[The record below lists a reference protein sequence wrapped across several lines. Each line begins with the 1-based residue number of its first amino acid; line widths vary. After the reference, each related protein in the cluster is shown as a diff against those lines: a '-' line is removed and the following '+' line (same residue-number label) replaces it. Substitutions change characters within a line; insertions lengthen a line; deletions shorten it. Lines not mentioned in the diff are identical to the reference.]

1 MSNEI
6 SLERLSIMVVEDNSY
21 IRGMLKALLH
31 MLGFGKVIVMKDGE
45 EAIKYF
51 SCENKGNM
59 EVAPHVDLILSDLV
73 MTPIDGTLLLRW
85 VRSSKHSPDRFIPFI
100 MISGAADK
108 EYVTASRDIGVTE
121 FIAKP
126 FSVQSLSDRI
136 ISMIQNNRQFIC
148 SQAYFGP
155 DRRRKK
161 STPPKGIK
169 ERRRKGDVGATIVY
183 SADKIVKPKNP
194 SDLWLFRLPN
204 KLKEKIG
211 GANIKGALQLPV
223 SILEEAEES
232 LERQSLDFAEL
243 AQKHLFKLS
252 ELIQKIKETDEVKRF
267 PLIKEIN
274 MIAHELRG
282 QGGTFGYPLITIF
295 GKSLYEVTK
304 KLPEIDDS
312 VIQLIKAHSDSM
324 NAVIREKIAGDGGE
338 LGRVILKSLDIAIKK
353 YSS

>member
-21 IRGMLKALLH
+21 IRSMLKALLH
-31 MLGFGKVIVMKDGE
+31 RLGFGKVIVMKDGE

-51 SCENKGNM
+51 SREDKRNV
-59 EVAPHVDLILSDLV
+59 ETIPHVDLILSDLV
-73 MTPIDGTLLLRW
+73 MTPIDGPLLLRW
-85 VRSSKHSPDRFIPFI
+85 LRSSKHSPDRFMPFI

-108 EYVTASRDIGVTE
+108 EYVTASRDLGVTE

-136 ISMIQNNRQFIC
+136 MAMIQNHRQFVC

-155 DRRRKK
+155 DRRRRKD
-161 STPPKGIK
+161 SPPKGIK
-169 ERRRKGDVGATIVY
+169 ERRRKGDAGATIVY

-204 KLKEKIG
+204 KLKEKVG
-211 GANIKGALQLPV
+211 GGNIKGALQLPA

-232 LERQSLDFAEL
+232 LEKQSLDFAEL
-243 AQKHLFKLS
+243 AQKHLNNLS
-252 ELIQKIKETDEVKRF
+252 ELIKKTNEADKSNRF
-267 PLIKEIN
+267 PLIEEIN

-295 GKSLYEVTK
+295 GKSLYEVTR
-304 KLPEIDDS
+304 KLTEVDDN

-324 NAVIREKIAGDGGE
+324 NAVIREKISGDGGE
-338 LGRVILKSLDIAIKK
+338 LGRDVLKSLDIAIKK
-353 YSS
+353 YS